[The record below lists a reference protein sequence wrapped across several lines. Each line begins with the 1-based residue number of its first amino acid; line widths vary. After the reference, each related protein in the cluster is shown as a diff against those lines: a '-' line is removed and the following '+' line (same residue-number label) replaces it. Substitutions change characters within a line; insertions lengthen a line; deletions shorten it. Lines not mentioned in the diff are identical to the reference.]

1 MGMFNFVLDSIKGEL
16 FDFKVKRRVYVAST
30 VYLYSYINPIFGKMD
45 SPCPVNYKTV
55 YEDLYVSLMVSK
67 ITFLTLSGLS

>member
-30 VYLYSYINPIFGKMD
+30 VKIEID
-45 SPCPVNYKTV
+45 RTRCYKRKLN
-55 YEDLYVSLMVSK
+55 ECFVSK
-67 ITFLTLSGLS
+67 GCF